1 MLTYDDLNQQNDRI
15 TELTNVLTFLLSD
28 RALCDTQVTSDLFFE
43 LVKQAEEHLKLAD
56 KYIYRTLLAS
66 PDQQVRNM
74 SNNFMSGGVE
84 IKRVFADYLKKWC
97 GKQRCKTLT
106 IKDYDVFLDETREI
120 FDLVLDRIQNEQE
133 KLFPVLR
140 KVTGDDRVLAE

>member
-1 MLTYDDLNQQNDRI
+1 MLTYDDLNKQNDRI

-43 LVKQAEEHLKLAD
+43 LVNQAEEHLKLED
-56 KYIYRTLLAS
+56 KFIYRTLLAS
-66 PDQQVRNM
+66 PDQQVRNI

-97 GKQRCKTLT
+97 GKQRCKSLT
-106 IKDYDVFLDETREI
+106 IRDYDAFLEETREM
-120 FDLVLDRIQNEQE
+120 FELVLDRIQDEQE
-133 KLFPVLR
+133 KLFPMLR
-140 KVTGDDRVLAE
+140 KVIGDDEVLAK

>member
-1 MLTYDDLNQQNDRI
+1 MLTYDDLNKQNDRI

-43 LVKQAEEHLKLAD
+43 LVNQAEEHLKLED
-56 KYIYRTLLAS
+56 KFIYRTLLAS
-66 PDQQVRNM
+66 PDQQVRNI

-97 GKQRCKTLT
+97 GKQRCKSLT
-106 IKDYDVFLDETREI
+106 IRDYDAFLEETREM
-120 FDLVLDRIQNEQE
+120 FELVLDRIQDEQE
-133 KLFPVLR
+133 KLFPMLR
-140 KVTGDDRVLAE
+140 KVIGDDKVLAK